1 MINFYQYTG
10 LALVCLASSVS
21 TEAAILA
28 KPQAVTAHIAHEY
41 IEQSAD
47 GLEKTTRYQ
56 EQFVRDSTRVWQQR
70 ILPNNKHIEQH
81 TEEATHFHA
90 EEAAR
95 LVSMSAQQ
103 LGLVYVDTKKKQQI
117 QVQPR
122 EFESV
127 AFDGDWAGAYFLL
140 HSKNL
145 AKLQSLAKPA
155 PAGAAWYVYE
165 TKQQRL
171 TVLWSNTWQL
181 PLSILQ
187 EDLHGL
193 KKQHRITITPQASLT
208 TAPWQAIQHYHRK
221 DFLDT
226 LD

>member
-1 MINFYQYTG
+1 MILHKYTRLFGLLAG
-10 LALVCLASSVS
+10 LAASASHAALVA
-21 TEAAILA
+21 T
-28 KPQAVTAHIAHEY
+28 PQPVTAHIAHEY

-47 GLEKTTRYQ
+47 GLEKITRYQ
-56 EQFVRDSTRVWQQR
+56 EQLVRDTSRVWQQR
-70 ILPNNKHIEQH
+70 ILPASHETH
-81 TEEATHFHA
+81 TEDAGHFHV

-95 LVSMSAQQ
+95 LVSKSAGQ
-103 LGLVYVDTKKKQQI
+103 LSLVYVDSEKKQQI

-122 EFESV
+122 EFDSV
-127 AFDGDWAGAYFLL
+127 SFDGNWDGAYFLL

-145 AKLQSLAKPA
+145 ANLQPLEKSA
-155 PAGAAWYVYE
+155 PKGAAWYVYQ

-171 TVLWSNTWQL
+171 TVLWSTIWQL

-187 EDLHGL
+187 ENLQGL
-193 KKQHRITITPQASLT
+193 KKQHRVTITPQARLA
-208 TAPWQAIQHYHRK
+208 TAPWQSISHYAVK